1 MKYSLA
7 PVAALLISVSIL
19 LTGQGLQGALLPMR
33 ATIESFSPFAVGAM
47 GAAYFLGFTLGCL
60 RAGGLVKRVGHVRVF
75 LSMTAL
81 ASAAPLVH
89 ALAVTPWPWGFLRF
103 VTGFCFAVLYVVI
116 ESWINERSSNE
127 NRGFVFS
134 AYTMINLTVLAIGQ
148 MMTWLYDPSG
158 MQLFAIAS
166 VLVSLAAIPIALSA
180 SPSPEAPHTAKVDL
194 RKLLRV
200 SPTGTAGCFATGLAN
215 GAFWSLVPVFTF
227 GVTGRIADAASF
239 MTAAVI
245 GGAIAQWPLGVLS
258 DRVGRRPLLLA
269 ISILGMVAGLALV
282 YIGRTVPIMGLL
294 ALGAL
299 WGAVAFPL
307 YAVSVAYANDLAEPN
322 DYVTVSSGLL
332 LSYGIGAVVGPF
344 AASTAIAVFGPQMLF
359 GFAAATHALLFVFAL
374 TRLLLFERKVHPEQV
389 EFSDALTAVQT
400 ASQVYEE
407 EVWPA
412 NDADRAA
419 EE

>member
-1 MKYSLA
+1 MKHALA

-33 ATIESFSPFAVGAM
+33 ATIESFSPLAVGAM
-47 GAAYFLGFTLGCL
+47 GAAYFFGFTLGCL
-60 RAGGLVKRVGHVRVF
+60 QAGELVKRVGHVRVF

-81 ASAAPLVH
+81 ASAAPLIH
-89 ALAVTPWPWGFLRF
+89 SLAVTPLPWGFLRF

-148 MMTWLYDPSG
+148 MMTWLYDPTG

-166 VLVSLAAIPIALSA
+166 VLVSLAAVPIALSV
-180 SPSPEAPHTAKVDL
+180 SPSPAPPHTASVDL
-194 RKLLRV
+194 PKLFRV
-200 SPTGTAGCFATGLAN
+200 SPTGAAGCFVTGLAN

-227 GVTGRIADAASF
+227 GVTGNIADAASF

-245 GGAIAQWPLGVLS
+245 GGAIAQWPLGMVS
-258 DRVGRRPLLLA
+258 DRIGRRPVLLA
-269 ISILGMVAGLALV
+269 ITLFGTVAGLSLV
-282 YIGRTVPIMGLL
+282 HVASAVPIIGLL
-294 ALGAL
+294 AMGAI

-307 YAVSVAYANDLAEPN
+307 YAVSVAYANDLADPR
-322 DYVTVSSGLL
+322 DYVTLSSGLL
-332 LSYGIGAVVGPF
+332 LAYGVGAIVGPF
-344 AASTAIAVFGPQMLF
+344 VASALIAGLGSQMLF
-359 GFAAATHALLFVFAL
+359 VFAAAMHALLFVFAVA
-374 TRLLLFERKVHPEQV
+374 RWVLFDRSVHPEQV

-412 NDADRAA
+412 DDADQAA